1 MQIEHSSGAR
11 PPITLIDSEAHSLAG
26 LAHASLARSSLA
38 AELLLEEIDR
48 ANTTTPADLPCDVVT
63 MLSHVEFV
71 DGASGET
78 HRIQLVYPRD
88 ADIEHHRLSVLTP
101 VGAGLIG
108 MRCGTSI
115 DWPTRSGAYR
125 RLRIVQVT
133 QPGRS
138 A

>member
-1 MQIEHSSGAR
+1 MQIDHSSGAR
-11 PPITLIDSEAHSLAG
+11 PPITLIDSEAHTLAG
-26 LAHASLARSSLA
+26 LAHASLASSSLA

-48 ANTTTPADLPCDVVT
+48 ASTKPPADLPTDVVT
-63 MLSHVEFV
+63 MLSHVEFI
-71 DGASGET
+71 DEASGAT
-78 HRIQLVYPRD
+78 HSVQLVYPRD
-88 ADIEHHRLSVLTP
+88 ADIEQQRLSVLTP

-115 DWPTRSGAYR
+115 DWPDRSGAYR
-125 RLRIVQVT
+125 QLRIVRVV